1 MFVYRV
7 RAIPAA
13 TSVAVYQVRALSYM
27 LSSRGGNRRR
37 QTDSRNSRKGWYGIL
52 YACLGDKQGVVHLG
66 ILHVYGI
73 LLRQLF
79 FVAAVLYSG
88 S

>member
-13 TSVAVYQVRALSYM
+13 TAVAVYQVCALSYM
-27 LSSRGGNRRR
+27 LPGGNRRR

-66 ILHVYGI
+66 ILHMYGI

-79 FVAAVLYSG
+79 FVAAVVYSG